1 MTKALDRGEGNPERG
16 FSLSEWSL
24 PELAEDLRAWI
35 EEAEHYSV
43 VEFAI
48 SRGMS
53 KEELIRLGGDD
64 KELGD
69 AIDYAFSVQEY
80 KLAEGALNGVL
91 DRTVAL
97 KMLETYNGWK
107 SDVNVLQKN
116 EFRQYMNEAQRKAQ
130 EILAGSADRCEEVE
144 GRREEVAI
152 EQ

>member
-1 MTKALDRGEGNPERG
+1 MAKVLDRGEGNPDRG
-16 FSLSEWSL
+16 FSLL
-24 PELAEDLRAWI
+24 GLAADLRAWI

-64 KELGD
+64 KVLGD

-80 KLAEGALNGVL
+80 KVTEGALNGVL
-91 DRTVAL
+91 DRAVAL

-130 EILAGSADRCEEVE
+130 EILAGEGGRCEEVA
-144 GRREEVAI
+144 GRCEEVAI